1 MWYWLVPCCHEFVD
15 EKGEEAS
22 VLRFLGRHLV
32 ALCVTF
38 REKDKPDERPIFRA
52 YAGTLIYI
60 EGRNFFLTAGHI
72 LSELRD
78 VLQDDR
84 IEVLNAVLG
93 DTFGPAPKS
102 KIPIPFV
109 LKREDMFFIDD
120 DDEGLDFGVVMLN
133 SYYVGLLAAN
143 GSVALVEENWI
154 HQHKICFD
162 GYLMLGLPAEYTSD
176 RVNADG
182 EGSVSATLISVARL
196 EKPPEGITETRHPRF
211 VGQLG
216 ANFPLQSVRGR
227 VAGLSWDLTLKNLSD
242 IGSLRFKALGFA
254 HRRLA
259 FACPLPTLASLMTG
273 WARAE

>member
-1 MWYWLVPCCHEFVD
+1 MAVMNQFDDKSQED
-15 EKGEEAS
+15 R

-38 REKDKPDERPIFRA
+38 RRKSEIDERPIFRA

-60 EGRNFFLTAGHI
+60 AGRNFFLTAGHI

-78 VLQDDR
+78 ALEDNRV
-84 IEVLNAVLG
+84 EVLNAVLG
-93 DTFGPAPKS
+93 DTFGPTPKS

-120 DDEGLDFGVVMLN
+120 ASEGLDFGVIMLN

-143 GSVALVEENWI
+143 GSVALAEENWI
-154 HQHKICFD
+154 HQHKIRFD

-182 EGSVSATLISVARL
+182 EDTVSATLISVTRL
-196 EKPPEGITETRHPRF
+196 EKLPEGVAETRYPRF

-216 ANFPLQSVRGR
+216 VNFPLQSVRGMS
-227 VAGLSWDLTLKNLSD
+227 GGP
-242 IGSLRFKALGFA
+242 ILGFNFEEPVRYWIVA
-254 HRRLA
+254 LQSTWLRDRLLV